1 MSSALRKQGL
11 DRARSKV
18 TPRTVSI
25 AAGYVALQSYA
36 QLLLQASDPSVAEVL
51 MCDSDAAH
59 ESKAQQLLEENS
71 QVVSVPTESESLPD
85 QPHVEHNQSFIL
97 KSGLWRVFATCD
109 GYDGD
114 CLCILCSPTKRT
126 EVEAAL
132 WSYKI
137 LLESVVTDAN
147 HNTVLRITQT
157 TGYKDILGGWKVFYN
172 DAETGDQEFN
182 EADQQKVVF
191 SCPNVSTT
199 RALVA
204 HAELE
209 SIVDRIERLLAESP
223 FKKGAFQL
231 KACDVMFPGLSRNIH
246 YKYHA
251 DNPDTPGEPDLTAV
265 AQLSP
270 GKSSMRIATADETA
284 DYNLPGD
291 FSLFPSKLFH
301 RTCRTERRT
310 VKVTFFY
317 KASVGKVEEVFRD
330 EDNATTAAEPLE
342 AKKTIQEAGSEP
354 EAGGAS
360 GSGTTPGT
368 GEEITVGT
376 LTKVDTTPQPSG
388 ADEAAVESTKQ
399 KTGAEGDDKLD
410 DAEDNTE
417 VVVPGCAQEQG
428 QVPQVCV
435 DLTEVDTTPQPSGA
449 DETEEESTKQETGSE
464 GDDNT
469 AGPMPNDAVPVT
481 TGEEEPA
488 CAPEQG
494 QVPQE
499 AEGEEQ
505 TPQGTDDTL
514 CGKKGPDGPDTRPSL
529 EADATKTQV
538 YLSSEPSASG
548 TPGEGASVNEDEVK
562 PEVKDEK
569 EVRVKEEKPKQH
581 KKQRQR

>member
-11 DRARSKV
+11 DRARSKLTSRMV
-18 TPRTVSI
+18 PI
-25 AAGYVALQSYA
+25 EAGYVHLQSYSH
-36 QLLLQASDPSVAEVL
+36 LLLQASDPSVAEVL
-51 MCDSDAAH
+51 TGDSAAARV
-59 ESKAQQLLEENS
+59 SKAQQLLEENS

-97 KSGLWRVFATCD
+97 RSGLWRVFATCD
-109 GYDGD
+109 GYDGGS
-114 CLCILCSPTKRT
+114 LCILCSPTKRA

-132 WSYKI
+132 RSYRI

-310 VKVTFFY
+310 VKVTFFF
-317 KASVGKVEEVFRD
+317 KASVEKVEEVFRG

-342 AKKTIQEAGSEP
+342 PKNTSEP

-368 GEEITVGT
+368 EEITVGT
-376 LTKVDTTPQPSG
+376 VTKVDT
-388 ADEAAVESTKQ
+388 AK
-399 KTGAEGDDKLD
+399 
-410 DAEDNTE
+410 
-417 VVVPGCAQEQG
+417 
-428 QVPQVCV
+428 
-435 DLTEVDTTPQPSGA
+435 QPSGA
-449 DETEEESTKQETGSE
+449 DETAEESTKRETEAE
-464 GDDNT
+464 GDNNT
-469 AGPMPNDAVPVT
+469 AGSMPEDADPDN
-481 TGEEEPA
+481 TG
-488 CAPEQG
+488 
-494 QVPQE
+494 
-499 AEGEEQ
+499 GEEQ
-505 TPQGTDDTL
+505 ELAQEQELDPQEDEVVEQTQHGFDDTL
-514 CGKKGPDGPDTRPSL
+514 CGEDGPDRSETRPSH
-529 EADATKTQV
+529 EADATEAPDYFST
-538 YLSSEPSASG
+538 EPSASG
-548 TPGEGASVNEDEVK
+548 TPGEGASVKEDEVK
-562 PEVKDEK
+562 PKVKK
-569 EVRVKEEKPKQH
+569 EVTVKLEKPSEGNPKGG
-581 KKQRQR
+581 KKQRQH